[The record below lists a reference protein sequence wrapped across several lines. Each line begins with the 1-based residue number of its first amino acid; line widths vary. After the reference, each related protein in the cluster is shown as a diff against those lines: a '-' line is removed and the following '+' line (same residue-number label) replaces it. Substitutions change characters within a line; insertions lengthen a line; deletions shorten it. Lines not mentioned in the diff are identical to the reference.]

1 MPYISGAQHTSNLF
15 ITLITKNYA
24 FGIRFFFFFLSS
36 VCLFTYVFSLSISL
50 SILPSIQFLTYP
62 FYNKNRLLIEIKT
75 FRDRDIEAYL
85 TRRSMGVSTT
95 KGKEGSGTTDK
106 RASRTSWKLFT
117 PADLCADRGAR
128 RLDSL
133 PHLISFAL

>member
-1 MPYISGAQHTSNLF
+1 MY
-15 ITLITKNYA
+15 
-24 FGIRFFFFFLSS
+24 S
-36 VCLFTYVFSLSISL
+36 VSISL

-62 FYNKNRLLIEIKT
+62 FYNKNRLLIKIKT